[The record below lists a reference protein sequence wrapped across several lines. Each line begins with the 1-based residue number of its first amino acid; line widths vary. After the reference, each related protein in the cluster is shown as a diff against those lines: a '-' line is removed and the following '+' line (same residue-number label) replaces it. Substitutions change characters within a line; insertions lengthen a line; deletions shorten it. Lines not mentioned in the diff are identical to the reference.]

1 MLRRTTKLSSR
12 CRWLCR
18 PGPPSPVR
26 TKDVYS
32 RALKHSGDKV
42 HPRIHPAFTETLA
55 DAKVSDLSSSD
66 AVELF
71 FGDMNI
77 NNEEGGES
85 AEPPL
90 YGGGGVD
97 WLHPSGTSDYAK
109 GVSVVSVVDPSSR
122 KGLRALEQ
130 VCVCVRTRVLH
141 VFSCWTVDT
150 NASGSKA
157 EVVLSCFS
165 CLRC

>member
-1 MLRRTTKLSSR
+1 MTNSVLRLTTKTTIPLPL
-12 CRWLCR
+12 LCR
-18 PGPPSPVR
+18 PPSPIR

-32 RALKHSGDKV
+32 RALKHSGDKI
-42 HPRIHPAFTETLA
+42 HPRIHPAFAETLA

-71 FGDMNI
+71 FGKNV
-77 NNEEGGES
+77 NTNEDGGES

-90 YGGGGVD
+90 YGGGGLD
-97 WLHPSGTSDYAK
+97 WLHPPGTSDYAK

-130 VCVCVRTRVLH
+130 VCVGGALMVCM
-141 VFSCWTVDT
+141 CWSIDH
-150 NASGSKA
+150 ASGSTA
-157 EVVLSCFS
+157 EVILVF
-165 CLRC
+165 